1 MDLKLKSFYFYEQE
15 RWQNAINII
24 VLIKNNWIE
33 LFDLC
38 ATGCILNRW
47 QQVIAPIITASLHAM
62 HTMKYSPIF
71 CFILPFY

>member
-1 MDLKLKSFYFYEQE
+1 MDLNLKYYEQE
-15 RWQNAINII
+15 RMQNLII
-24 VLIKNNWIE
+24 IRLVLIKINCIE
-33 LFDLC
+33 LFDPC

-47 QQVIAPIITASLHAM
+47 QQVIAPIITASLHAL